1 MGIVIVFIHSLYS
14 VPDATE
20 AVIVAEMICH
30 HWHLPVI
37 VMAVSSPPLWDQHQ
51 NTVML
56 LAVKYAI
63 SQHTSICFLHL
74 HFELVCLQCSR
85 SLTLARGGKTQLA
98 ITDTCQ

>member
-85 SLTLARGGKTQLA
+85 SLTLARGGKT
-98 ITDTCQ
+98 DTCQ